1 MRRVLSFIAV
11 VAAMFAVSCS
21 SPAGPADAA
30 LNLYELISNG
40 EYDAAAE
47 EFYYDTDD
55 AEKLAQSK
63 AMIASLFKEKAG
75 PQIEAKGGIANV
87 EVVGEELLADGGEAK
102 VSVKISY
109 GNGEVEE
116 NSVDM
121 VNTPEGWKASVK
133 K

>member
-1 MRRVLSFIAV
+1 MRRLLSIFAI

-30 LNLYELISNG
+30 LNLYELINNG

-87 EVVGEELLADGGEAK
+87 EVIGEELSADGQEAK

-121 VNTPEGWKASVK
+121 VNTPEGWKASIK

>member
-1 MRRVLSFIAV
+1 MRRVLSFFAV

-30 LNLYELISNG
+30 LNLYELINNG
-40 EYDAAAE
+40 EYDAVAE

-75 PQIEAKGGIANV
+75 PQIEAKGGIASCEAVAERISENGQ
-87 EVVGEELLADGGEAK
+87 EAVVTL
-102 VSVKISY
+102 KITY
-109 GNGEVEE
+109 GNGSVEE
-116 NSVDM
+116 NDLDM
-121 VNTPEGWKASVK
+121 ILTEEGWKGDIK